1 MLHKPR
7 DHTAITATTPIN
19 GTARHLKILLA
30 YDLPT
35 RASAFEDALNAN
47 PNFIVRTTSD
57 AREIEP
63 LFNKW
68 HFDILFLDMHMA
80 HLPGS
85 IVLAHFSR
93 AIKAK
98 ELGVIAMCNVDDYAM
113 FERALVLGALDA
125 CAINIA
131 PSEAV
136 GRAHAAGKWLK
147 KNSRLE
153 TLNNEDGENIIPIP
167 LMPFSMLG

>member
-1 MLHKPR
+1 MLHKPENQ
-7 DHTAITATTPIN
+7 TAN
-19 GTARHLKILLA
+19 QDARRLKILLA

-35 RASAFEDALNAN
+35 RASAFEEALNTN
-47 PNFIVRTTSD
+47 PNFAVRATSD

-98 ELGVIAMCNVDDYAM
+98 ELAIIAMCNVDDFAM
-113 FERALVLGALDA
+113 LERALVLGALDA
-125 CAINIA
+125 CAINIPPA
-131 PSEAV
+131 EAV
-136 GRAHAAGKWLK
+136 GRAYAAGRWLK
-147 KNSRLE
+147 IKNSHKP
-153 TLNNEDGENIIPIP
+153 LNNTDETGIDQITT
-167 LMPFSMLG
+167 MPFSMLG

>member
-1 MLHKPR
+1 MLHNSKNYKTHRGTGR
-7 DHTAITATTPIN
+7 D
-19 GTARHLKILLA
+19 LKILVA

-35 RASAFEDALNAN
+35 RASAFEEALNAN

-98 ELGVIAMCNVDDYAM
+98 ELAVIAMCNVDDFAM
-113 FERALVLGALDA
+113 LERALVLGALDA
-125 CAINIA
+125 CAINIPPA
-131 PSEAV
+131 EAM
-136 GRAHAAGKWLK
+136 GRAHAAGRWLK
-147 KNSRLE
+147 IKSSQKISDSGDKADIDSI
-153 TLNNEDGENIIPIP
+153 TT
-167 LMPFSMLG
+167 MPFSMLG

>member
-1 MLHKPR
+1 MLHKPQNR
-7 DHTAITATTPIN
+7 PPITTTN
-19 GTARHLKILLA
+19 GTPQHLKILLA
-30 YDLPT
+30 HDLPT
-35 RASAFEDALNAN
+35 RASAFEEALNAN

-98 ELGVIAMCNVDDYAM
+98 ELAVIAMCNVDDFAM
-113 FERALVLGALDA
+113 LERALVLGALDA
-125 CAINIA
+125 CAINIPPA
-131 PSEAV
+131 EAM
-136 GRAHAAGKWLK
+136 GRAYAAGRWLK
-147 KNSRLE
+147 KSDRLE
-153 TLNNEDGENIIPIP
+153 TLNNEDGENITPIP